1 MTPPGRG
8 HKPRLLPSEVGSKL
22 VRRRAFEV
30 VGVYRID
37 WEQGLLH
44 SDFVLDQKINELKLF
59 NESTKPIEENMIV
72 MPCSTYYLKA
82 QINSEQIASTDMAIL
97 SELLGV
103 RMLLLNLLYPV
114 GRGES
119 LSAEKVQAIVS
130 RVDAEKLSAAIQCL
144 EQNAKRRN

>member
-1 MTPPGRG
+1 MTNPLRTKSATAKVTDEEYQQFEAAAKARG
-8 HKPRLLPSEVGSKL
+8 LTTSEWCREALLARLNSGQ
-22 VRRRAFEV
+22 A
-30 VGVYRID
+30 
-37 WEQGLLH
+37 
-44 SDFVLDQKINELKLF
+44 
-59 NESTKPIEENMIV
+59 T
-72 MPCSTYYLKA
+72 

-119 LSAEKVQAIVS
+119 LSAEKVQAIVT
-130 RVDAEKLSAAIQCL
+130 RADAEKLSAAIQCL